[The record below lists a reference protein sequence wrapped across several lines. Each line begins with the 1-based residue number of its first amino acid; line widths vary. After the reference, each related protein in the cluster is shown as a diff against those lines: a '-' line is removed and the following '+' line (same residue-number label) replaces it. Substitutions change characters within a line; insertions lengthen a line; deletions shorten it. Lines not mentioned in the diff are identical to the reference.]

1 MRAPLSIHRY
11 GPQAEIYTIYNKC
24 ISVAGFNLFQTP
36 LEEVLCPG
44 HVWIEC

>member
-24 ISVAGFNLFQTP
+24 ISVAGFHLFQAP

>member
-24 ISVAGFNLFQTP
+24 ISVAGFNLFQIP

-44 HVWIEC
+44 HVWIAC